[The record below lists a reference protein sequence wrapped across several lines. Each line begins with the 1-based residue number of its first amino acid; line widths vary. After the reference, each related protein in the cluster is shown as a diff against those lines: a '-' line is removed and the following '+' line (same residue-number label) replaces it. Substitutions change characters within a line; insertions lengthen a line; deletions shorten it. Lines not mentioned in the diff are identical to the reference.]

1 MPASDLYYSELTDPA
16 IVGSFY
22 SALEDAMDTSW
33 VGRLM
38 WLNTDS
44 VQESETYKMLGQA
57 APLRKWKGK
66 RQANQLNKYSITIDN
81 DLYEST
87 MEFDK
92 RELRQDKTGQIQIR
106 IGDQAMRAVQHWE
119 RLLSDLINGN
129 GDAYDGES
137 FFDTDHGESGTAQK
151 NALTTTDI
159 AALNVGT
166 ATTPTAD
173 EMASILVEAVA
184 YFHSLTDDQ
193 GEPANGGA
201 SSFTVMCGAR
211 PIYSAALQATGLDF
225 ISTGASNP
233 VRSLTGQNIT
243 LRPVYNTRLTGA
255 SSLFYLFRD
264 DGMTKP
270 FIGQEESGVQ
280 VEVLGEGSDYAF
292 DNHAHKFGINA
303 NRGVGYG
310 EWKHAIKLTMD

>member
-1 MPASDLYYSELTDPA
+1 MPASDLHYSDLTDPS
-16 IVGSFY
+16 IIGSFY

-33 VGRLM
+33 VNRLM
-38 WLNTDS
+38 WLNTES
-44 VQESETYKMLGQA
+44 VQESETYKMLGQTS
-57 APLRKWKGK
+57 PLRKWKGGRHAK
-66 RQANQLNKYSITIDN
+66 QLKKYSIEITN

-106 IGDQAMRAVQHWE
+106 ISDQAQRATQHWE
-119 RLLSDLINGN
+119 KLLSDLINAN
-129 GDAYDGES
+129 GTGYDS
-137 FFDTDHGESGTAQK
+137 QNFFDTDHNESGSNQS
-151 NALTTTDI
+151 NALTNSDI
-159 AALNVGT
+159 AALNVAT
-166 ATTPTAD
+166 ATAPTAD

-184 YFHSLTDDQ
+184 YFHSITDDQ

-201 SSFTVMCGAR
+201 SQFTIMCGAR
-211 PIYSAALQATGLDF
+211 PIYSAALQATGLEF

-243 LRPVYNTRLTGA
+243 LRPVYNTRLTSA
-255 SSLFYLFRD
+255 SSLFYIFRD

-270 FIGQEESGVQ
+270 FIGQEESGVE

-292 DNHAHKFGINA
+292 NNHAHKFGINA

-310 EWKHAIKLTMD
+310 EWKHALKLTLS